1 MCHERWIT
9 HSDAAVE
16 RSWLRP
22 LSQRDRLEAPRD
34 DERRETEAEAPTPV
48 PGRLEPVGSER

>member
-16 RSWLRP
+16 RSWLRS
-22 LSQRDRLEAPRD
+22 LSQRDR
-34 DERRETEAEAPTPV
+34 DEVRLPDRSREPASEEPETEPLLA
-48 PGRLEPVGSER
+48 VGES

>member
-16 RSWLRP
+16 RSWLRS
-22 LSQRDRLEAPRD
+22 LSQRQRDEQRVEPPAREDDAGLRDDPRLEVVG
-34 DERRETEAEAPTPV
+34 ER
-48 PGRLEPVGSER
+48 

>member
-16 RSWLRP
+16 RSWLRS
-22 LSQRDRLEAPRD
+22 LSQRDREEPPAPVTDREPDIEAREHTPQLEVVG
-34 DERRETEAEAPTPV
+34 ER
-48 PGRLEPVGSER
+48 

>member
-16 RSWLRP
+16 RSWLRS
-22 LSQRDRLEAPRD
+22 LRQRDRTEQPTVED
-34 DERRETEAEAPTPV
+34 DERTEHEPREDA
-48 PGRLEPVGSER
+48 RLEVVGER

>member
-16 RSWLRP
+16 RSWIRS
-22 LSQRDRLEAPRD
+22 LSQRDRTAQPAVDDD
-34 DERRETEAEAPTPV
+34 DEQTEIEPREDA
-48 PGRLEPVGSER
+48 RLEVVGER